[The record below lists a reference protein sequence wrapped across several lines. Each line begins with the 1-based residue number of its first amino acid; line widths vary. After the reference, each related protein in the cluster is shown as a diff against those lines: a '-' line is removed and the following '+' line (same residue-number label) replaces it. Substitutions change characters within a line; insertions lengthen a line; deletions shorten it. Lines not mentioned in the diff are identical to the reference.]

1 MSDSS
6 EQTTKA
12 AGGNAGANLSAI
24 FIRRPVMTTL
34 LMGAIMAFGIVAYR
48 QLPVS
53 DLPNVD
59 FPTLSVSASLPGAS
73 PETMAASV
81 ATPLERR
88 FSTIAGLTQM
98 SSSSTQGSTNVTLQ
112 FDLSRD
118 LDAAAQDVQAAIAAA
133 SRSLPDDMPSP
144 PTYQKVNPADSP
156 ILYLAI
162 TSDTLPLSEL
172 DEYAQIMLAQ
182 RISTVS
188 GVAQVQVYGSQKYAV
203 RVQLD
208 PRALAAR
215 GVGID
220 EVTSAIQ
227 SSNVNLPNGT
237 LFGAER
243 TFTVE
248 SEGQLTEAEAY
259 RPLIV
264 SYRNGSPVRLQEL
277 GRVIDSVENDKV
289 AAWFIDKRALVLAVQ
304 RQPGTNTV
312 KVATA
317 VRELLPAFR
326 SQLPAAVNL
335 QVLNDRSES
344 IQESVHDVKFT
355 LWLALCLVVLVI
367 FLFLRNLSA
376 TLIPAT
382 ALPLSIV
389 GTFAVM
395 HFLGYSLDNLSLMAL
410 TLAVGFVVDD
420 AIVMLENVV
429 RHMEMGKQ
437 PLQAALEGSRE
448 IGFTIISMTLSL
460 AAVFLPVLFMGG
472 LLGRLFHEFAV
483 TIGMAVLIS
492 GVVSLSLTPMLCSR
506 FLRPPKEEQHGRMY
520 QAFERFFDGMRDR
533 YGRGLRWS
541 LDHGRVTMTILLL
554 SMAATVWL
562 FVKVPKGFLPSE
574 DTGQIRA
581 ITQGVEG
588 MSPFAMMERQQQ
600 LARIAADHPAVAQFM
615 SFVGRGGTNS
625 GILFF
630 KLAPRQERPHVD
642 AVIADLRQRMSAVPG
657 IQVFLSN
664 PPPIQL
670 GSRFAKAQYEYTL
683 QGSDTGELYAGA
695 ARLEARLRDVP
706 QLTDVTS
713 DLQIKNPQVVVNVDR
728 EKAAR
733 YDVTVRQIE
742 DALYSAYGARRVS
755 TIFAPENDYD
765 VLLELLPEH
774 QREPDSLGL
783 LHVRSRSGAAGN
795 LVPLGAVAS
804 FRRAVGPLTVTHA
817 GQLPAVTLSFN
828 LPPGVAL
835 GDALER
841 VEAAARDVLPATITT
856 SFQGTAQAFQDS
868 SRGLGLLL
876 VLSILVIYIVLGI
889 LYESFIHP
897 LTILSALPLAGL
909 GALAT
914 LMLFRTEL
922 SLYAFVGVIMLV
934 GLVKKNGIMMV
945 DFAVERRH
953 QGAGARDAIYEA
965 SLVRFRPIMMTTM
978 AALVGTLPIAL
989 GMGAGAE
996 SRRPLGLAVVGGLLF
1011 SQLLTLFVTP
1021 VFYVYMDG
1029 FEKWLAKTF
1038 PSLARGRKGAGTE
1051 DADVVTKPGMP
1062 EAEPAVARG

>member
-1 MSDSS
+1 MSDDT
-6 EQTTKA
+6 ERHAKA
-12 AGGNAGANLSAI
+12 HGANISEI

-34 LMGAIMAFGIVAYR
+34 LMGAIVAFGIVAYR

-59 FPTLSVSASLPGAS
+59 FPTLSVSANLPGAS

-98 SSSSTQGSTNVTLQ
+98 SSSSTQGGTNITLQ

-144 PTYQKVNPADSP
+144 PTYQKVNPADQP
-156 ILYLAI
+156 ILYLAL

-220 EVTSAIQ
+220 QVTSAIQ

-248 SEGQLTEAEAY
+248 SEGQLTQAEAY

-264 SYRNGSPVRLQEL
+264 SYKNGSPVRLQEL
-277 GRVIDSVENDKV
+277 GRVINSVENDKA

-312 KVATA
+312 KVATS
-317 VRELLPAFR
+317 VRELLPTFR
-326 SQLPAAVNL
+326 SQLPASVELN
-335 QVLNDRSES
+335 VLNDRSET

-395 HFLGYSLDNLSLMAL
+395 SLFGYSLDNLSLMAL

-429 RHMEMGKQ
+429 RHMEMGKK
-437 PLQAALEGSRE
+437 PFQAALEGSRE

-460 AAVFLPVLFMGG
+460 AAVFLPVLFMSG

-492 GVVSLSLTPMLCSR
+492 GFVSLSLTPMLCSR
-506 FLRPPKEEQHGRMY
+506 FLRPPAEEHHGRVY
-520 QAFERFFDGMRDR
+520 QAFERFFDGMRDL

-541 LDHGRVTMTILLL
+541 LDHGRTMMALLVL
-554 SMAATVWL
+554 SMGLTVWL
-562 FVKVPKGFLPSE
+562 FGKVPKGFLPSE

-600 LARIAADHPAVAQFM
+600 LAKIAANHPAVEQFM
-615 SFVGRGGTNS
+615 SFVGRGGNNS
-625 GILFF
+625 GVLSF
-630 KLAPRQERPHVD
+630 KLKPRNQRPHVD
-642 AVIADLRQRMSAVPG
+642 EVIADLRKQMSAVPG

-670 GSRFAKAQYEYTL
+670 GSRFAKAQYQYTL
-683 QGSDTGELYAGA
+683 QGSDTAELYARA
-695 ARLEARLRDVP
+695 AQLETRLQDEP

-713 DLQIKNPQVVVNVDR
+713 DLQIKNPQVLVNVDR
-728 EKAAR
+728 EAAAR

-783 LHVRSRSGAAGN
+783 LHVRSRNGE
-795 LVPLGAVAS
+795 LVPLGAVAT

-835 GDALER
+835 GQALEK
-841 VEAAARDVLPATITT
+841 VEAAAREVLPATITT

-914 LMLFRTEL
+914 LMIFRTEL

-989 GMGAGAE
+989 GLGAGAE

-1011 SQLLTLFVTP
+1011 SQMLTLFVTP

-1038 PSLARGRKGAGTE
+1038 PSLSRGRKGVRTE
-1051 DADVVTKPGMP
+1051 EPDVVTQPGVPKP
-1062 EAEPAVARG
+1062 ETVAARA